1 MKRVKVNRFGFHCF
15 EMFSV
20 LNIPRNIRSW
30 LRIMDKESKREEKE
44 EKEEK
49 EEG

>member
-20 LNIPRNIRSW
+20 LNTPRNISR
-30 LRIMDKESKREEKE
+30 LKIRCT
-44 EKEEK
+44 
-49 EEG
+49 